1 MTKSKQKRLAGV
13 MAWPVSHS
21 LSPRLHGYWLRQYG
35 INGSYLPL
43 SVPPSHF
50 PQALKNLPNTAFVGV
65 NVTLPHK
72 EKALA
77 VVDAADDIAR
87 RMGAVNTV
95 IVKPDGTLFG
105 TNTDGYGFLENIR
118 HIIDG
123 WRADTGPAVVLGAGG
138 ASRGVCVA
146 LLDEGVPEIRL
157 VNRTGTRAKV
167 LATELGPAIATVP
180 WSDRESALEDARLLV
195 NATSLGMIGK
205 GELDLALDKLPVEAV
220 VYDIVYTPTETQLL
234 VAAKARGNS
243 VVGGLGMLIHQASPG
258 FQAWFGTKP
267 DVNIELRNFML
278 ESL

>member
-1 MTKSKQKRLAGV
+1 MESKQISLAGV

-21 LSPRLHGYWLRQYG
+21 LSPRLHGYWLSQYG

-50 PQALKNLPNTAFVGV
+50 PQALKNLPNTPFVGV

-72 EKALA
+72 ETALA
-77 VVDAADDIAR
+77 VVDVADDTAR

-95 IVKPDGTLFG
+95 IVKADGTLFG
-105 TNTDGYGFLENIR
+105 TNTDGYGFLENMR
-118 HIIDG
+118 DIILG

-157 VNRTGTRAKV
+157 VNRTGTRARA
-167 LATELGPAIATVP
+167 LAKELGRSIVTVP
-180 WSDRESALEDARLLV
+180 WSDRESALESARLLV
-195 NATSLGMIGK
+195 NATSLGMTGK
-205 GELDLALDKLPVEAV
+205 GELDIGLDKLPVEAV

-234 VAAKARGNS
+234 VAAKARGNA
-243 VVGGLGMLIHQASPG
+243 VVDGLGMLLHQASPG

-267 DVNIELRNFML
+267 DVNVELRNFMSEKL
-278 ESL
+278 

>member
-1 MTKSKQKRLAGV
+1 MESKQISLAGV

-21 LSPRLHGYWLRQYG
+21 LSPRLHGYWLSQYG

-50 PQALKNLPNTAFVGV
+50 SRALKNLPNTLFVGV
-65 NVTLPHK
+65 NVTLPYK
-72 EKALA
+72 ETALA
-77 VVDAADDIAR
+77 VVDVADDTAR

-95 IVKPDGTLFG
+95 IVKADGTLFG
-105 TNTDGYGFLENIR
+105 TNTDGYGFLENMR
-118 HIIDG
+118 DIILG

-157 VNRTGTRAKV
+157 VNRTGMRART
-167 LATELGPAIATVP
+167 LATELGRSITTVP
-180 WSDRESALEDARLLV
+180 WSDRESALEGARLLV
-195 NATSLGMIGK
+195 NATSLGMTGK
-205 GELDLALDKLPVEAV
+205 GELDIALDKLPVEAV

-234 VAAKARGNS
+234 VAAKARGNA
-243 VVGGLGMLIHQASPG
+243 VVDGLGMLLHQASPG

-267 DVNIELRNFML
+267 DVNVELRNFMSENL
-278 ESL
+278 

>member
-1 MTKSKQKRLAGV
+1 MSLAGV

-21 LSPRLHGYWLRQYG
+21 LSPRLHGYWLSQYG

-50 PQALKNLPNTAFVGV
+50 PQALKNLPNTLFVGV
-65 NVTLPHK
+65 NVTLPYK
-72 EKALA
+72 ETALA
-77 VVDAADDIAR
+77 VVDVADDTAR

-95 IVKPDGTLFG
+95 IVKADGTLFG
-105 TNTDGYGFLENIR
+105 TNTDGYGFLENMR
-118 HIIDG
+118 DIILG

-157 VNRTGTRAKV
+157 VNRTGTRARV
-167 LATELGPAIATVP
+167 LATELGRSITTVP
-180 WSDRESALEDARLLV
+180 WSDRESALEGARLLV
-195 NATSLGMIGK
+195 NATSLGMTGK
-205 GELDLALDKLPVEAV
+205 GELDIALDKLPVEAV

-234 VAAKARGNS
+234 VAAKARGNA
-243 VVGGLGMLIHQASPG
+243 VVDGLGMLLHQASPG

-267 DVNIELRNFML
+267 DVNVELRNFMSENL
-278 ESL
+278 

>member
-1 MTKSKQKRLAGV
+1 MESKQISLAGV

-21 LSPRLHGYWLRQYG
+21 LSPRLHGYWLSQYG

-50 PQALKNLPNTAFVGV
+50 PRALKNLPNTLFVGV
-65 NVTLPHK
+65 NVTLPYK
-72 EKALA
+72 ETALA
-77 VVDAADDIAR
+77 VVDVADDTAR

-95 IVKPDGTLFG
+95 IVKADGTLFG
-105 TNTDGYGFLENIR
+105 TNTDGYGFLENMR
-118 HIIDG
+118 DIILG

-157 VNRTGTRAKV
+157 VNRTGTRART
-167 LATELGPAIATVP
+167 LATELGRSITTVP
-180 WSDRESALEDARLLV
+180 WSDRESALEGARLLV
-195 NATSLGMIGK
+195 NATSLGMTGK

-220 VYDIVYTPTETQLL
+220 VCDIVYTPTETQLL
-234 VAAKARGNS
+234 VAAKARGNA
-243 VVGGLGMLIHQASPG
+243 VVDGLGMLLHQASPG

-267 DVNIELRNFML
+267 DVNVELRNFMSEKL
-278 ESL
+278 

>member
-1 MTKSKQKRLAGV
+1 MEPKQLRLAGV

-21 LSPRLHGYWLRQYG
+21 LSPRLHGYWLSQYG

-50 PQALKNLPNTAFVGV
+50 SRALKNLPNTLFVGV
-65 NVTLPHK
+65 NVTLPYK
-72 EKALA
+72 ETALA
-77 VVDAADDIAR
+77 VVDVADDTAR

-95 IVKPDGTLFG
+95 IVKADGTLFG
-105 TNTDGYGFLENIR
+105 TNTDGYGFLENMR
-118 HIIDG
+118 DIILG

-157 VNRTGTRAKV
+157 VNRTGMRART
-167 LATELGPAIATVP
+167 LATELGRSITTVP
-180 WSDRESALEDARLLV
+180 WSDRESALEGARLLV
-195 NATSLGMIGK
+195 NATSLGMTGK
-205 GELDLALDKLPVEAV
+205 GELDIALDKLPVEAV

-234 VAAKARGNS
+234 VAAKARGNA
-243 VVGGLGMLIHQASPG
+243 VVDGLGMLLHQASLG

-267 DVNIELRNFML
+267 DVNVELRNFMSENL
-278 ESL
+278 